1 MKISNELLAAY
12 AEGKVTKEE
21 RNQVRQYLAGNPQE
35 LESVMMMMDEDYD
48 IQLEGSH
55 LFDHTDSFNYELSSL
70 LDDVIKASQ
79 ISLKPISKSVLPMMS
94 MAAQNSVDNFCAIR
108 CEGIALR
115 KLGIEVND
123 DELIDESKK
132 DGIIKEHGTALF
144 NIGRLAGKRGLNV
157 AHRYNC
163 SIEDISNALA
173 ENDVVLAVVDSS
185 ELRGYNEYESDQ
197 DREGYSPNHVV
208 VINSIN
214 EERIT
219 IIDTSSPSSEDLY
232 PIPHFACAWDDSSN
246 YLIIISKNNKYVP
259 HPIDLSEVPISDDL
273 LELRE
278 AIAENAHEVWA
289 YNRMKDGWSYGSFR
303 DDDKKLHPDLI
314 PYNRLPESEKEYDR
328 EMAMNTIKLVQKL
341 GWELKK
347 KQS

>member
-1 MKISNELLAAY
+1 MEITNDILAAY
-12 AEGKVTKEE
+12 VEGNVSDSDREE
-21 RNQVRQYLAGNPQE
+21 IRQYLADNPEQ
-35 LESVMMMMDEDYD
+35 LETVMIMMDEDYD

-55 LFDHTDSFNYELSSL
+55 RFNNADSFNSELDNL
-70 LDDVIKASQ
+70 LDDVSKVPT
-79 ISLKPISKSVLPMMS
+79 ISLSPISKSVLPMMS
-94 MAAQNSVDNFCAIR
+94 MAAKNSVDNYCAIR

-115 KLGIEVND
+115 KLDVEVDD
-123 DELIDESKK
+123 DELIEESKK

-144 NIGRLAGKRGLNV
+144 NIGKLAGKRGLNV

-163 SIEDISNALA
+163 AFEDISNALA

-185 ELRGYNEYESDQ
+185 ELLGFNESESEQ
-197 DREGYSPNHVV
+197 DREGFSPNHVV
-208 VINSIN
+208 VVNSIN
-214 EERIT
+214 EEQIT
-219 IIDTSSPSSEDLY
+219 IVDTSSSNAEDVY
-232 PIPHFACAWDDSSN
+232 TIPHFACAWDDSSN

-259 HPIDLSEVPISDDL
+259 HPIDLAEVPISGDL

-289 YNRMKDGWSYGSFR
+289 FNRMKEGWSYGPFR
-303 DDDKKLHPDLI
+303 DDENKLHPDLI

-347 KQS
+347 KL